1 MHIQKILKAISD
13 SSQFNNQKKGELFET
28 LVKYYFQY
36 DPIQQQSY
44 SDVYTFQEYFKTKD
58 LGIDL
63 ILVTPENT
71 LCAVQC
77 KFHQQKLQKKD
88 VDSFYAEAR
97 NLNIT
102 ETILFTN
109 ANHISSNLEKYLNK
123 NNRLF

>member
-13 SSQFNNQKKGELFET
+13 SSQFTPQQKGKLFER

-44 SDVYTFQEYFKTKD
+44 SEVYTFEEYSKNKD

-63 ILVTPENT
+63 ILVTLKNT

-77 KFHQQKLQKKD
+77 KFHQKKLYKID
-88 VDSFYAEAR
+88 VDSFYAAVR
-97 NLNIT
+97 D
-102 ETILFTN
+102 
-109 ANHISSNLEKYLNK
+109 
-123 NNRLF
+123 

>member
-13 SSQFNNQKKGELFET
+13 SSQFNNQQKGELFET

-44 SDVYTFQEYFKTKD
+44 SKVYTFKEFIKNERLHNSDFSRNYQD
-58 LGIDL
+58 RGIDL

-77 KFHQQKLQKKD
+77 KFHQKKLYKQD
-88 VDSFYAEAR
+88 VDSFYAEVR
-97 NLNIT
+97 D
-102 ETILFTN
+102 
-109 ANHISSNLEKYLNK
+109 
-123 NNRLF
+123 